1 MIWSTYIS
9 WDIECNRLK
18 LVIWVIFCPFNPQNQ
33 NQSFEKLKKASGD
46 VIILDMCTKLHDH
59 MMYASWDMECNMHNS
74 FVTFG
79 HFLPFYPTIDPENK
93 NLEKMSKKLG
103 DIILL
108 QICSISE
115 DHMMYFSWDT
125 KHDRQFFVILGHFLH
140 FDPPNNPKNQNFEK
154 MKKTPGDIII
164 LHLFTTNSNHMMYC
178 FWDMKSDRHFFCHSR
193 LFFAF
198 FFLPLT
204 TGKIKI
210 LKKWKNYLTYYHFA
224 YVHHKWKSY
233 DVWFLRLERNR
244 QNSSSFW
251 TIFCPFTPLT
261 TQKIK
266 IFKKRKKCQEIWFYT
281 SIP

>member
-59 MMYASWDMECNMHNS
+59 MMYASWDMECNMHNF

-108 QICSISE
+108 QICSITE

-140 FDPPNNPKNQNFEK
+140 FDSPNNPKNQNFEK
-154 MKKTPGDIII
+154 MKKNT
-164 LHLFTTNSNHMMYC
+164 
-178 FWDMKSDRHFFCHSR
+178 WRH
-193 LFFAF
+193 
-198 FFLPLT
+198 
-204 TGKIKI
+204 
-210 LKKWKNYLTYYHFA
+210 YHFTLI
-224 YVHHKWKSY
+224 YHK
-233 DVWFLRLERNR
+233 
-244 QNSSSFW
+244 
-251 TIFCPFTPLT
+251 
-261 TQKIK
+261 
-266 IFKKRKKCQEIWFYT
+266 
-281 SIP
+281 